1 MMKRKKIFYYVRE
14 ESHRTR
20 RPDDSPANVRKKVGL
35 SKDFL
40 RSLLTTMLVG
50 LQLIFS
56 VSKNSYA
63 QCPTHANVDSVHFD
77 NQTGYT
83 TFFLTVDNPA
93 DSLYVWYG
101 DETDTTIA
109 YNEPAV
115 SFEIN
120 HTYSLNS
127 HYYGSPYSSYF
138 IFYNRDSLLCYNY
151 WAYTDYALYF
161 NNRNCQIN
169 AYSISDTLNASF
181 VVYTYNDNESAISVS
196 LKYKGNEL
204 ASSTIGTY
212 NDYTSPTF
220 TFPKAGLDT
229 LIIISQGDYCA
240 STDTLFF
247 YVYGYPCKQPT
258 LTVTQQDS
266 VTYQFDVS
274 GANNGS
280 IYRWE
285 FYGQS
290 WDSIFESST
299 STVTLTL
306 PYNDQIN
313 VDVYAFDSINN
324 CYTNWIDTLILTG
337 NQQCY
342 AYFYYWQVDSVNNT
356 YQFYNYSVEGK
367 QYLWDFGD
375 GTTSTLYNP
384 GTHTFSKTDT
394 TYTIRLT
401 VADPETGCVQTYE
414 RRITV
419 GNVACLADFDYTV
432 TGQKVTF
439 TDMSNGADEVYWD
452 FGDSYGWSYDYNPTY
467 TYADPGIYVVYLWIW
482 NYSEGTY
489 CYNWT
494 SKTITVGDIN
504 TLVKADFDYY
514 YGDSDTIY
522 FSDNS
527 LGNVSQYYW
536 TFGDGTTATSKIVK
550 KIYAKPGIYNVCL
563 AVTNA
568 AGMVS
573 SYCEYVWA
581 GESSCNIAA
590 NFSYSTSKDSAKIIE
605 FTNGSQGSYD
615 SYYWDFGDG
624 KVSMEASP
632 AHAYAKSGYYW
643 VSLTAYNSQTG
654 CMDTHYEQVQVGSVE
669 CKADFDYIV
678 DVGTL
683 TVTLQNKSKVGNNT
697 YYYWWFDDGDYSE
710 QANPAPKTFEQPG
723 KHYIGL
729 VIYDDNTYCY
739 DYAEKFIQVGEMAC
753 SAEFSYLVDTAT
765 NTIHCYNKSVGAST
779 YLFWY
784 FGDGS
789 YSFESNPTHRFTAP
803 GYYTVGL
810 STYDD
815 NAGCM
820 DYYEKVVQ
828 IAGAGSDC
836 VAEFTY
842 YVDNE
847 TRTVSFFD
855 NSYGNIVKYLWNFG
869 DGNISNTASA
879 TNQYNQGGIYNVCLT
894 VVNDK
899 GMIDI
904 SCKQVKVAADANTDC
919 QAKFIFAID
928 SATSTVKFV
937 SKSTGNPTSYSWDF
951 GDNTTG
957 NGDKVT
963 HQYGDPDYYLVGL
976 SIATSSGCYSDAY
989 ALLNIGMPDTLKAA
1003 FAYRENTNLKKAG
1016 GYPVDFIGA
1025 GLGDAARIK
1034 WTFGDGSSDSTTTTP
1049 THVYAQPGT
1058 YEVCFEISDP
1068 VTGAAD
1074 KQCQMITVT
1083 KVNHTQIIPFEIY
1096 PQPFTNELNLK
1107 LTLSKAGNVRV
1118 SVTDL
1123 SGRTITILSQQSLS
1137 AGIQLLRFNTVNL
1150 KSGSYL
1156 LRVETTEGVYQ
1167 RLIIRQ

>member
-20 RPDDSPANVRKKVGL
+20 RPYDSLANVRKKVGL

-93 DSLYVWYG
+93 DSLYVLYG
-101 DETDTTIA
+101 DGTDTTIA

-151 WAYTDYALYF
+151 WADTYYALYF

-169 AYSISDTLNASF
+169 AYSISDTLSASF

-196 LKYKGNEL
+196 IKYKGNEL
-204 ASSTIGTY
+204 ASSTIDTY

-280 IYRWE
+280 IYRWD

-452 FGDSYGWSYDYNPTY
+452 FGDSFGWSYDYNPTY
-467 TYADPGIYVVYLWIW
+467 TYADPGIYVVYL
-482 NYSEGTY
+482 
-489 CYNWT
+489 
-494 SKTITVGDIN
+494 
-504 TLVKADFDYY
+504 
-514 YGDSDTIY
+514 
-522 FSDNS
+522 
-527 LGNVSQYYW
+527 
-536 TFGDGTTATSKIVK
+536 
-550 KIYAKPGIYNVCL
+550 
-563 AVTNA
+563 
-568 AGMVS
+568 
-573 SYCEYVWA
+573 
-581 GESSCNIAA
+581 
-590 NFSYSTSKDSAKIIE
+590 
-605 FTNGSQGSYD
+605 
-615 SYYWDFGDG
+615 
-624 KVSMEASP
+624 
-632 AHAYAKSGYYW
+632 
-643 VSLTAYNSQTG
+643 
-654 CMDTHYEQVQVGSVE
+654 
-669 CKADFDYIV
+669 
-678 DVGTL
+678 
-683 TVTLQNKSKVGNNT
+683 
-697 YYYWWFDDGDYSE
+697 
-710 QANPAPKTFEQPG
+710 
-723 KHYIGL
+723 
-729 VIYDDNTYCY
+729 
-739 DYAEKFIQVGEMAC
+739 
-753 SAEFSYLVDTAT
+753 
-765 NTIHCYNKSVGAST
+765 
-779 YLFWY
+779 
-784 FGDGS
+784 
-789 YSFESNPTHRFTAP
+789 
-803 GYYTVGL
+803 
-810 STYDD
+810 
-815 NAGCM
+815 
-820 DYYEKVVQ
+820 
-828 IAGAGSDC
+828 
-836 VAEFTY
+836 
-842 YVDNE
+842 
-847 TRTVSFFD
+847 
-855 NSYGNIVKYLWNFG
+855 
-869 DGNISNTASA
+869 
-879 TNQYNQGGIYNVCLT
+879 
-894 VVNDK
+894 
-899 GMIDI
+899 
-904 SCKQVKVAADANTDC
+904 
-919 QAKFIFAID
+919 
-928 SATSTVKFV
+928 
-937 SKSTGNPTSYSWDF
+937 
-951 GDNTTG
+951 
-957 NGDKVT
+957 
-963 HQYGDPDYYLVGL
+963 
-976 SIATSSGCYSDAY
+976 
-989 ALLNIGMPDTLKAA
+989 
-1003 FAYRENTNLKKAG
+1003 
-1016 GYPVDFIGA
+1016 
-1025 GLGDAARIK
+1025 
-1034 WTFGDGSSDSTTTTP
+1034 
-1049 THVYAQPGT
+1049 
-1058 YEVCFEISDP
+1058 
-1068 VTGAAD
+1068 
-1074 KQCQMITVT
+1074 
-1083 KVNHTQIIPFEIY
+1083 
-1096 PQPFTNELNLK
+1096 
-1107 LTLSKAGNVRV
+1107 
-1118 SVTDL
+1118 
-1123 SGRTITILSQQSLS
+1123 
-1137 AGIQLLRFNTVNL
+1137 
-1150 KSGSYL
+1150 
-1156 LRVETTEGVYQ
+1156 
-1167 RLIIRQ
+1167 